1 MTALEDKV
9 RQALQAKAGQVPFDV
24 PPPLRLPA
32 RRRRFF
38 FSGPRRRPEQ
48 GSARPGAAGWRR
60 WLRRCW

>member
-38 FSGPRRRPEQ
+38 LWPTAAARAGER
-48 GSARPGAAGWRR
+48 RPGAAGWRR